1 MTARRRARKR
11 APASKPRRIRG
22 RRLGLLAVLVL
33 AAAGLG
39 WAAWAYI
46 GPGPAAKT
54 PMTDVW
60 LARGSGVAGIADQL
74 AEAGVIRS
82 RALFVVA
89 ARLGAG
95 SLKAGEYEIPSG
107 ASMARI
113 LADIRAGRV
122 VRHLLTVPEG
132 WTSEMAADV
141 VARDIVLKGVAVPPP
156 EGALLPET
164 YEVRRGE
171 DRAAVLQRM
180 QDAQTKLLG
189 QLWPDRQPGLP
200 FVKPQ
205 QAVTLAS
212 IVEKETALPSER
224 PRIAAVYINRL
235 RAGMRLESDPTTIY
249 GISRGRPLGR
259 GITRAELTA
268 KTPYNTYQMTGLPP
282 TPIAN
287 PGRAA
292 IEAVLNP
299 PKTDELF
306 FVANGQG
313 GHVFA
318 SSFAEHQKNVARW
331 REIERQRQAAQA
343 GASAVSR
350 ALGRAG

>member
-1 MTARRRARKR
+1 MTAKRRPRKR
-11 APASKPRRIRG
+11 AAAKKPRG
-22 RRLGLLAVLVL
+22 RRGPRLALLGLLFAALV
-33 AAAGLG
+33 GG
-39 WAAWAYI
+39 AWAVWSYI

-54 PMTDVW
+54 PVTDVW
-60 LARGSGVAGIADQL
+60 LKRGAGVTGVADEL
-74 AEAGVIRS
+74 AAAGVIRS
-82 RALFVVA
+82 KPLFVVA
-89 ARLGAG
+89 AKLGGG
-95 SLKAGEYEIPSG
+95 SLKAGEYEFPSG

-132 WTSEMAADV
+132 WTSEMAADA
-141 VARDIVLKGVAVPPP
+141 VARDIVLTGVAAPPA

-171 DRAAVLQRM
+171 NRATVLKRM
-180 QDAQTKLLG
+180 TDAQDKLLDK
-189 QLWPDRQPGLP
+189 LWPQRQAGLP
-200 FVKPQ
+200 FATRME
-205 QAVTLAS
+205 AVTLAS
-212 IVEKETALPSER
+212 IVEKETALPAER

-249 GISRGRPLGR
+249 GISGGRPLGR
-259 GITRAELTA
+259 GITRSELAA

-299 PKTDELF
+299 PKTTELF

-331 REIERQRQAAQA
+331 RELERQRLSGQ
-343 GASAVSR
+343 
-350 ALGRAG
+350 GRTG